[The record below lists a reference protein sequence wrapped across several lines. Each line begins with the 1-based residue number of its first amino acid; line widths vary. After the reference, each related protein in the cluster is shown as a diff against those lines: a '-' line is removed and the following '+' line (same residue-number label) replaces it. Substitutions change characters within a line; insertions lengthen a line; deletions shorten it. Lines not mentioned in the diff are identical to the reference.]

1 MAKADSVAN
10 ECGGRSGD
18 EFEQISYFDRAAGKS
33 LHRFTDA
40 TTFQLMSAL
49 PTESTA
55 GKPGRE
61 EELERDPRRWR
72 MLGLL
77 AFAEL
82 LGMSL
87 WFSASAVAPRLAA
100 EWSLTPSATGWL
112 TSVVQLGFVAGTAA
126 AAVLNMA
133 DLIPS
138 RAFFV
143 GAALLGAAANAALL
157 IAPDYETAL
166 VTRFAVGVCMAGVYP
181 PAMKMIATWFRSRRG
196 LAIGTIVGALTVG
209 KAMPFLVNAF
219 GGSDVRPVVL
229 AASVSAIVAALVVLV
244 GFREGPFPFA
254 RRPFSWGLVGAVVG
268 NRRWRLVTGGY
279 LGHMWELYSYWT
291 WIAVFL
297 AASAQARAAGAGVGD
312 GIPPLA
318 LGTLAFAAIAI
329 GGAGCIWGGLVA
341 DRIGHERLVV
351 RAMAVSGSCAAVVG
365 LLFGGSMLILV
376 PVVLIWG
383 FFVIADSAQFST
395 LVTNAVPQ
403 HAVGT
408 ALTLQVSLGFLL
420 TMVTIQLVPAVVEL
434 AGWRWSFA
442 ALALGPALG
451 ILAIRQ
457 LRLPQ
462 TRTATPANG
471 V

>member
-1 MAKADSVAN
+1 
-10 ECGGRSGD
+10 
-18 EFEQISYFDRAAGKS
+18 
-33 LHRFTDA
+33 
-40 TTFQLMSAL
+40 MSAVRTDL
-49 PTESTA
+49 SA
-55 GKPGRE
+55 GKPSQE

-77 AFAEL
+77 ALAEL

-87 WFSASAVAPRLAA
+87 WFSASAVAPRLAVQWA
-100 EWSLTPSATGWL
+100 LTPSEAGWL
-112 TSVVQLGFVAGTAA
+112 TSIVQLGFVAGTAA
-126 AAVLNMA
+126 AAVLNLA

-138 RAFFV
+138 RAFFI

-157 IAPDYETAL
+157 LAPDYETAL
-166 VTRFAVGVCMAGVYP
+166 ATRFAVGACMAGVYP
-181 PAMKMIATWFRSRRG
+181 PAMKMIATWFRARRG

-209 KAMPFLVNAF
+209 KAMPFLVNAL
-219 GGSDVRPVVL
+219 GGSDVQPVVL
-229 AASVSAIVAALVVLV
+229 AASFSAVAAALVVLV

-254 RRPFSWGLVGAVVG
+254 RRPFSWGLVGAVAG
-268 NRRWRLVTGGY
+268 NRRWRLVTAGY
-279 LGHMWELYSYWT
+279 LGHMWELYSYWA

-297 AASAQARAAGAGVGD
+297 AASAQARAVAVD
-312 GIPPLA
+312 GGMSPLA
-318 LGTLAFAAIAI
+318 LGMLAFGAIAI
-329 GGAGCIWGGLVA
+329 GSAGCIWGGLVA

-351 RAMAVSGSCAAVVG
+351 QAMAVSGSCAAVVG
-365 LLFGGSMLILV
+365 LLFGGSMWILV
-376 PVVLIWG
+376 PVVMIWG

-451 ILAIRQ
+451 ILAIRR
-457 LRLPQ
+457 LR
-462 TRTATPANG
+462 TRDEHDAAAVG
-471 V
+471 